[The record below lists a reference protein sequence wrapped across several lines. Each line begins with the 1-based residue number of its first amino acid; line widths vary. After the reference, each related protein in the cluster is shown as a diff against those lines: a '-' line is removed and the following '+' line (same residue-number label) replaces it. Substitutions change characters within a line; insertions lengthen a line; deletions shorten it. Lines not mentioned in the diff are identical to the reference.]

1 MSYMKCSPISVRSA
15 CVSGHGISTV
25 DNLDQTAGQ
34 AATVFLLAGNTD
46 GAFGVHQARLLPDI
60 AGGVG

>member
-1 MSYMKCSPISVRSA
+1 M
-15 CVSGHGISTV
+15 
-25 DNLDQTAGQ
+25 
-34 AATVFLLAGNTD
+34 VFLLAGNTD